1 MEATDLYAL
10 VPRERLDHLRGA
22 LATQGVYGDEVVV
35 HAPEPGRYLLHD
47 EVLHQ
52 DASAARRGLVAG
64 AAIGAV
70 VGLVV
75 GLLLPQVDGAGLVF
89 AAMVALAGFGG
100 LIGAMTGLQRVEHM
114 DNDPLAYREVLA
126 TDPMVMVEVH
136 HEHWHNRAH
145 RIMERHGAV
154 FLQEPHPIGPSED
167 HSSSAPSG

>member
-10 VPRERLDHLRGA
+10 VPQDRLAHLREA
-22 LATQGVYGDEVVV
+22 LATQGVYGAEVVV
-35 HAPEPGRYLLHD
+35 HPPDPGRYLLHD

-52 DASAARRGLVAG
+52 DASASRRGLAAG
-64 AAIGAV
+64 AVIGAL

-75 GLLLPQVDGAGLVF
+75 GLLLPQIDGAGPVF
-89 AAMVALAGFGG
+89 AATVALAGFGG

-114 DNDPLAYREVLA
+114 DNDPLAYREVVA

-154 FLQEPHPIGPSED
+154 FLHEPRPIGPSEGQ
-167 HSSSAPSG
+167 SSSAPSG